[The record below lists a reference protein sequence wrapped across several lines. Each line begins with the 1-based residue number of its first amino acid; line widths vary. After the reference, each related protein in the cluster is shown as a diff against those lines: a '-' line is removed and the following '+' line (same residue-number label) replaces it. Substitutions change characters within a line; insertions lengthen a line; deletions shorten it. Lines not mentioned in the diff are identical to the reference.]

1 MRPFDFAPMPLRG
14 WALRSGQTVNKDTT
28 PFLRAAGLMLASTV
42 SFGAMAVVI
51 RLVSNRL
58 STPEIAF
65 FRNVFGLLAL
75 LPLLWRGAPA
85 VFRTR
90 QLPRYF
96 VRSAIGIGSMLCGF
110 WAIGHLPMAQAIS
123 LSYSTPLFVTIFAA
137 IWLGEVVRRRR
148 WSAVLL
154 GFVGVLVIVRPG
166 TEGFSAGSL
175 VAVSAAV
182 LSSVVAI
189 QIKQLSRVDPPDTIV
204 FWTYVFWVPL
214 SLVPALFQWQW
225 PHGIAWLWL
234 VAIGVFGTGGQLL
247 WTRALKLGEVSALTP
262 IGFMQL
268 PLVAVLA
275 WLLFGEDID
284 RWTVLGAAII
294 FAANAYI
301 AHRESRLARR
311 QASIAACEAAEPG
324 T

>member
-1 MRPFDFAPMPLRG
+1 MSDRNPHLQA
-14 WALRSGQTVNKDTT
+14 AL
-28 PFLRAAGLMLASTV
+28 LMLGSTLF
-42 SFGAMAVVI
+42 FGAMAVTI
-51 RLVSNRL
+51 RLASESL
-58 STPEIAF
+58 STYQIAF
-65 FRNVFGLLAL
+65 FRNFFGLLAL
-75 LPLLWRGAPA
+75 LPFLRHSWPGVL
-85 VFRTR
+85 RTR
-90 QLPRYF
+90 QLPRYLL
-96 VRSAIGIGSMLCGF
+96 RSAIGVVSMLCGF

-123 LSYSTPLFVTIFAA
+123 LSYSTPLFVTILAA
-137 IWLGEVVRRRR
+137 IWLGEIVRRRR
-148 WSAVLL
+148 WTAVLL
-154 GFVGVLVIVRPG
+154 GFLGVLVIVRPG

-175 VAVSAAV
+175 VAVSAAA

-214 SLVPALFQWQW
+214 SLVPALFQWRW
-225 PHGIAWLWL
+225 PGGMEWLWL
-234 VAIGVFGTGGQLL
+234 AAIGVFGTGGQLL

-268 PLVAVLA
+268 PLVSVLA
-275 WLLFGEDID
+275 WVLFDERID

-294 FAANAYI
+294 LVANAYI
-301 AHRESRLARR
+301 ARREARAAKR